1 MESDIQ
7 RVRDEIVGR
16 LHTRGID
23 VASDEDPEHLVGL
36 LNAVEDFERVV
47 ERKGGDLMVDE
58 PVGNRSVRRPD
69 NAAFTLPRR
78 RADESV
84 VAYTERLRAAQAR
97 AAGA

>member
-23 VASDEDPEHLVGL
+23 VARDEDPEHLVRL
-36 LNAVEDFERVV
+36 LDAVEDFERVV

-58 PVGNRSVRRPD
+58 PIGSEAAREPD
-69 NAAFTLPRR
+69 NAAFTLPQR
-78 RADESV
+78 RADESI